1 LVDIGLPGING
12 YDVVR
17 RLRKEDCCRDSLI
30 IAITGYGQEE
40 DIRTSKEAGF
50 DHHMVKPLD
59 YHALMTVIAQ
69 AG

>member
-1 LVDIGLPGING
+1 MDIGLPGING

-17 RLRKEDCCRDSLI
+17 RLRTEDCCRESLI
-30 IAITGYGQEE
+30 IAITGYGQDE
-40 DIRTSKEAGF
+40 DIRKSKEAGF

-69 AG
+69 AD